1 MLYGCRVA
9 LPLSTPLGAIYERL
23 GTMAHN
29 LEQWGESTAFALR
42 GEPAWHGLANVLFDE
57 ESHVDTRTMLDS
69 AMLSNWNV
77 RLEPVSFPADYRVV
91 TPAYSVVRTNP
102 ADAGN
107 DVLAV
112 VGDRYQVFQNEDLF
126 AFGDNILDGGGRWE
140 SAGSIKQGR
149 QVFGSIKID
158 RELVLDPNGI
168 ADKTESYLLITT
180 SHDGSSAIQAMVTPV
195 RVVCQNTLNMAIGSA
210 KQSFKVRHTAKQAD
224 RVAEA
229 RRVLGLSFA
238 HMDEFDAMA
247 QDLFKTEF
255 TNKQF
260 DELVLAIYPQ
270 PDVASKAAFTK
281 HTDKVDFI
289 KALYLNSPTQQ
300 GITGTAWGALN
311 ALTEHLDY
319 FRAGKSGQTEGLIS
333 AASGFEAGVNSQK
346 ARILSTVRAMATA

>member
-1 MLYGCRVA
+1 
-9 LPLSTPLGAIYERL
+9 
-23 GTMAHN
+23 MAHN

-42 GEPAWHGLANVLFDE
+42 GNPAWHGLANVLFDE
-57 ESHVDTRTMLDS
+57 DSHVDTKTMLDS

-77 RLEPVSFPADYRVV
+77 RLEPVTFPADYRVV
-91 TPAYSVVRTNP
+91 KPAYSVVRTNP
-102 ADAGN
+102 ADSGN
-107 DVLAV
+107 DVLSV
-112 VGDRYQVFQNEDLF
+112 VGDRYSVFQNEDLF

-158 RELVLDPNGI
+158 RDLILDPNGI

-195 RVVCQNTLNMAIGSA
+195 RVVCQNTLNMALGSG

-224 RVAEA
+224 RIDEA

-238 HMDEFDAMA
+238 HMDLFDIMA

-260 DELVLAIYPQ
+260 DELVLSIYPQ

-289 KALYLNSPTQQ
+289 KALYLNSPTQA

-311 ALTEHLDY
+311 AMTEHLDY
-319 FRAGKSGQTEGLIS
+319 FRAGKVGQTEGMIS
-333 AASGFEAGVNSQK
+333 AASGFEAGINSQK
-346 ARILSTVRAMATA
+346 ARILSTVRDMVSAA

>member
-1 MLYGCRVA
+1 MLA
-9 LPLSTPLGAIYERL
+9 LSHSARYAITRKVRQ
-23 GTMAHN
+23 MAHD
-29 LEQWGESTAFALR
+29 LEQFGESTAFALR
-42 GEPAWHGLANVLFDE
+42 GKPAWHGLANVLFDE
-57 ESHVDTRTMLDS
+57 DAHVDTRTMLDS

-91 TPAYSVVRTNP
+91 SPAYSVVRTNP

-126 AFGDNILDGGGRWE
+126 SFGDNVLDGGGAWE

-158 RELVLDPNGI
+158 RELVLDPQGI

-195 RVVCQNTLNMAIGSA
+195 RVVCQNTLNMALNGA

-247 QDLFKTEF
+247 KDLFQTSF

-260 DELVLAIYPQ
+260 DELMLAVYPQ

-311 ALTEHLDY
+311 AMTEHLDY
-319 FRAGKSGQTEGLIS
+319 FRAGKSGQTEGLMS
-333 AASGFEAGVNSQK
+333 AASGFEAGINSQK
-346 ARILSTVRAMATA
+346 ARILSIVRDMATA

>member
-1 MLYGCRVA
+1 ML
-9 LPLSTPLGAIYERL
+9 E
-23 GTMAHN
+23 
-29 LEQWGESTAFALR
+29 
-42 GEPAWHGLANVLFDE
+42 
-57 ESHVDTRTMLDS
+57 S
-69 AMLSNWNV
+69 AMLSGWDV
-77 RLEPVSFPADYRVV
+77 RLSPVSFPADYRVI
-91 TPAYSVVRTNP
+91 TPAYSVIRTNP
-102 ADAGN
+102 ADKGT

-126 AFGDNILDGGGRWE
+126 AFGDNILDGGGSWE

-158 RELVLDPNGI
+158 RELILDPQGI

-195 RVVCQNTLNMAIGSA
+195 RVVCQNTLNMALRGA
-210 KQSFKVRHTAKQAD
+210 QQSFKVRHTAKQAD

-238 HMDEFDAMA
+238 HMDEFDTMA
-247 QDLFKTEF
+247 QELFQTEF

-260 DELVLAIYPQ
+260 DELILAIYPQ
-270 PDVASKAAFTK
+270 PDVASKASFTK

-289 KALYLNSPTQQ
+289 KALYLNSPTQA

-311 ALTEHLDY
+311 AMTEHLDY
-319 FRAGKSGQTEGLIS
+319 FRVGKAGQTEGLMS
-333 AASGFEAGVNSQK
+333 AASGFEAGINSQK
-346 ARILSTVRAMATA
+346 ARILSTVRDMVKA

>member
-1 MLYGCRVA
+1 MLA
-9 LPLSTPLGAIYERL
+9 LPHGDRHARIERL
-23 GTMAHN
+23 GLMAHN
-29 LEQWGESTAFALR
+29 LEQFGESTAFALR
-42 GEPAWHGLANVLFDE
+42 GKPAWHGLANVLFDE
-57 ESHVDTRTMLDS
+57 DAHVDTATMLES
-69 AMLSNWNV
+69 AMLSGWDV
-77 RLEPVSFPADYRVV
+77 RLSPVVFPADYRVI
-91 TPAYSVVRTNP
+91 TPAYSVIRTNP
-102 ADAGN
+102 ADKGT

-126 AFGDNILDGGGRWE
+126 SFGDNILDGGGVWE

-158 RELVLDPNGI
+158 RELILDPQGI

-195 RVVCQNTLNMAIGSA
+195 RVVCQNTLNMALNGA

-238 HMDEFDAMA
+238 HMDEFDTMA
-247 QDLFKTEF
+247 QELFATEF

-260 DELVLAIYPQ
+260 DELILAIYPQ
-270 PDVASKAAFTK
+270 PDVASKAAYTK

-289 KALYLNSPTQQ
+289 KALYLNSPTQA

-311 ALTEHLDY
+311 AMTEHLDY
-319 FRAGKSGQTEGLIS
+319 FRVGKAGQTEGLMS
-333 AASGFEAGVNSQK
+333 AASGFEAGINSQK
-346 ARILSTVRAMATA
+346 ARILSIVRDMATA

>member
-1 MLYGCRVA
+1 
-9 LPLSTPLGAIYERL
+9 
-23 GTMAHN
+23 MAHN
-29 LEQWGESTAFALR
+29 LEQFGESTAFALR
-42 GEPAWHGLANVLFDE
+42 GKPAWHGLANVLFDE
-57 ESHVDTRTMLDS
+57 DAHVDTKTMLDS
-69 AMLSNWNV
+69 AMLSGWNV
-77 RLEPVSFPADYRVV
+77 RLEPVTFPADYRVV

-112 VGDRYQVFQNEDLF
+112 VGDRYQVFQNEELF
-126 AFGDNILDGGGRWE
+126 SFGDNILDGGGAWE

-158 RELVLDPNGI
+158 RELVLDPSGI

-195 RVVCQNTLNMAIGSA
+195 RVVCQNTLNMALGSA

-229 RRVLGLSFA
+229 RRVLGLTFD

-247 QDLFKTEF
+247 QELFQTEF

-260 DELVLAIYPQ
+260 DELVLSIYPQ

-289 KALYLNSPTQQ
+289 KALYLNSPTQA

-311 ALTEHLDY
+311 AMTEHLDY
-319 FRAGKSGQTEGLIS
+319 FRAGKAGQTEGLMS
-333 AASGFEAGVNSQK
+333 AASGFEAGINSQK
-346 ARILSTVRAMATA
+346 ARILSTVRAMANA

>member
-1 MLYGCRVA
+1 ML
-9 LPLSTPLGAIYERL
+9 E
-23 GTMAHN
+23 
-29 LEQWGESTAFALR
+29 
-42 GEPAWHGLANVLFDE
+42 
-57 ESHVDTRTMLDS
+57 S
-69 AMLSNWNV
+69 AMLSGWDV
-77 RLEPVSFPADYRVV
+77 RLSPVVFPADYRVI
-91 TPAYSVVRTNP
+91 TPAYSVIRTNP
-102 ADAGN
+102 ADKGT

-126 AFGDNILDGGGRWE
+126 SFGDNILDGGGVWE

-158 RELVLDPNGI
+158 RELILDPQGI

-195 RVVCQNTLNMAIGSA
+195 RVVCQNTLNMALNGA

-238 HMDEFDAMA
+238 HMDEFDTMA
-247 QDLFKTEF
+247 QELFATEF

-260 DELVLAIYPQ
+260 DELILAIYPQ
-270 PDVASKAAFTK
+270 PDVASKAAYTK

-289 KALYLNSPTQQ
+289 KALYLNSPTQA

-311 ALTEHLDY
+311 AMTEHLDY
-319 FRAGKSGQTEGLIS
+319 FRVGKAGQTEGLMS
-333 AASGFEAGVNSQK
+333 AASGFEAGINSQK
-346 ARILSTVRAMATA
+346 ARILSIVRDMATA

>member
-1 MLYGCRVA
+1 
-9 LPLSTPLGAIYERL
+9 
-23 GTMAHN
+23 
-29 LEQWGESTAFALR
+29 
-42 GEPAWHGLANVLFDE
+42 
-57 ESHVDTRTMLDS
+57 
-69 AMLSNWNV
+69 
-77 RLEPVSFPADYRVV
+77 
-91 TPAYSVVRTNP
+91 
-102 ADAGN
+102 
-107 DVLAV
+107 
-112 VGDRYQVFQNEDLF
+112 VFQNEDLF
-126 AFGDNILDGGGRWE
+126 AFGDNVLDGGGAWE

-158 RELVLDPNGI
+158 RELVLDANGI
-168 ADKTESYLLITT
+168 ADKVASYLLITT

-195 RVVCQNTLNMAIGSA
+195 RVVCQNTLNMALNSA
-210 KQSFKVRHTAKQAD
+210 KQTFKVRHTAKQAD

-247 QDLFKTEF
+247 QDLFQTEF

-289 KALYLNSPTQQ
+289 KALYLNSPTQA

-311 ALTEHLDY
+311 AMTEHLDY
-319 FRAGKSGQTEGLIS
+319 FRAGKSGQTEGLMS
-333 AASGFEAGVNSQK
+333 AASGFEAGINSQK
-346 ARILSTVRAMATA
+346 AKILSTVRAMANA